1 MNNTQTSS
9 DLLIQPQLRGGLG
22 GGEAVVNYFDRLLF
36 QNSLNQT
43 QKNILLKFVNTN
55 IAERPKTLDPASED
69 YTQKVQELVGL
80 ILSMPPLSDIPLQFL
95 NEESTNL

>member
-22 GGEAVVNYFDRLLF
+22 SGEAVVNYFDRLLF

-55 IAERPKTLDPASED
+55 VAERPKSLDPAAAD
-69 YTQKVQELVGL
+69 YTQKVQELVGP
-80 ILSMPPLSDIPLQFL
+80 ILSMPQWQFQ
-95 NEESTNL
+95 